1 MPVLTAPAYRIVT
14 EKILVQ
20 TDIAPAFIDLTD
32 RVQQIVDVS
41 GIRSGQVLVYS
52 QHTTAAIRINEAEPE
67 LLRDFVTFLEQVAPQ
82 GAVYRH
88 NDFTVRT
95 INMTI
100 NECANAH
107 AHCRQLLM
115 AASETIPVVDGEAC
129 LGTWQRIFL
138 VELDHPRERSVIV
151 QVTGQG

>member
-1 MPVLTAPAYRIVT
+1 MRVLGRISVFPVINPQISRLHELAFNLWWSWHPEAQELYR
-14 EKILVQ
+14 Q
-20 TDIAPAFIDLTD
+20 IDPTLW
-32 RVQQIVDVS
+32 RESCHNPV
-41 GIRSGQVLVYS
+41 R
-52 QHTTAAIRINEAEPE
+52 
-67 LLRDFVTFLEQVAPQ
+67 FLEQVAPQ

-88 NDFTVRT
+88 NDFNVRT
-95 INMTI
+95 INMTVD
-100 NECANAH
+100 ECANAH